1 MACMLL
7 RMALLTALNKVQ
19 LLNPAAGVDNHLE
32 ELEVNKY
39 MYTSTIGQPLYR
51 K

>member
-7 RMALLTALNKVQ
+7 RMPLLTANKVQ
-19 LLNPAAGVDNHLE
+19 LLNPAVGVNNHLE

-39 MYTSTIGQPLYR
+39 MYIGTIGQPLYR